1 MPDSPNKKDLSE
13 RDICTKFITPAIRDV
28 AGWNDL
34 QFFEEFTL
42 GKIFVRGKAVLRG
55 ERDRADYILFYRRN
69 LPIAIIEAKDN
80 HHELGAGMQQAL
92 RYADKLDIP
101 FAYSSN
107 GDGFIEHD
115 RTKQTGEL
123 ERELALHE
131 FPSPLELFER
141 YNAWKQFTP
150 EQAQIVS
157 QPYHLGD
164 KPPRYYQQVAIN
176 RAVEAIARG
185 QNRILLVMA
194 TGTGKTYTAFQ
205 IMWRLWKAGTKKR
218 ILFLA
223 DRNILVDQA
232 RTNDFKAFGQHMTKI
247 TGRTVDKSYEVYL
260 ALYQA
265 VSGTEELANIY
276 KEFSRDFF
284 DLIFVDECHRGSA
297 KEDSAWR
304 EILEY
309 FASATQIGLTATPKE
324 TADVSNIEYFG
335 EPVYTYSLKQGIE
348 DGFLA
353 PYKVIRIELDRDI
366 EGWRPRAG
374 QTDALGYVIPDEV
387 YYGPDFDKTLVIED
401 RTKLVARLVS
411 EHLQA
416 TNRMHKTIVFCRDIT
431 HAEEMRR
438 ALINENADLF
448 FANPKYIMRITG
460 DSKDGK
466 LELDNFID
474 PNEPYPV
481 IVTTSKLLGTG
492 VDTQTVQLI
501 VLDTIINSMTEFKQ
515 IIGRGTRVL
524 EKKNKLYF
532 TIMDFRNATRLF
544 RDPEFDGDPVQ
555 IYEPKADDPV
565 TPPDADDADNGEGFD
580 YSAREGG
587 EDAPRKYRVRDKVEV
602 YVTSEQVQYLGA
614 DGKLV
619 TESFTDYTRENLLTR
634 YPTIES
640 FLLDWFN
647 AERKE
652 AIVQELLKHGV
663 FLENVQNDVGLDLDP
678 FDLICH
684 IAFER
689 KALTRSER
697 ANKVRGKPVY
707 FEKYGA
713 VARKVL
719 DALVTKFADDG
730 YATIDKVLDDGQMVN
745 FLSAPPFD
753 QIGRPL
759 EVVKAFG
766 GKDGFRAAVRELQ
779 TELYQD

>member
-1 MPDSPNKKDLSE
+1 MPDPLPLDKKALSE

-42 GKIFVRGKAVLRG
+42 GKIHVRGKSVARG
-55 ERDRADYILFYRRN
+55 VRDRADYILFYKRN
-69 LPIAIIEAKDN
+69 LPLAIIEAKDN
-80 HHELGAGMQQAL
+80 HHEIGAGMQQAL
-92 RYADKLDIP
+92 RYAEMRDIP

-115 RTKQTGEL
+115 RTKSEGTL
-123 ERELALHE
+123 ERTLGLNE
-131 FPSPLELFER
+131 FPSPQELWER
-141 YNAWKQFTP
+141 YKAWKQLKP
-150 EQAQIVS
+150 EEEQIIA
-157 QPYHLGD
+157 QPYYIGE

-194 TGTGKTYTAFQ
+194 TGTGKTCTAFQ
-205 IMWRLWKAGTKKR
+205 IMWRLWKAKKKKR

-223 DRNILVDQA
+223 DRNILIDQA
-232 RTNDFKAFGQHMTKI
+232 KTNDFKPFGAVMTKI
-247 TGRTVDKSYEVYL
+247 ADRQVDKSFEVYL

-265 VSGTEELANIY
+265 VSGTAEAANIY
-276 KEFSRDFF
+276 KQFSPDFF

-297 KEDSAWR
+297 AEDSAWR

-309 FASATQIGLTATPKE
+309 FEPAAQIGLTATPRE
-324 TADVSNIEYFG
+324 TAAVSNTEYFG
-335 EPVYTYSLKQGIE
+335 EPLYTYSLKQGIE

-374 QTDALGYVIPDEV
+374 QKDAYGYKIPDEV
-387 YYGPDFDKTLVIED
+387 YYGAEFDKSLVIEE
-401 RTKLVARLVS
+401 RTQLVAHLVT
-411 EHLQA
+411 EHLKA
-416 TNRMHKTIVFCRDIT
+416 THRMHKTIVFCRDIQ

-438 ALINENADLF
+438 ALINENGDLF
-448 FANPKYIMRITG
+448 SHNAKYIMRITG
-460 DSKDGK
+460 DSKEGK

-474 PNEPYPV
+474 PNESYPTL
-481 IVTTSKLLGTG
+481 VTTSKLLGTG

-544 RDPEFDGDPVQ
+544 RDLDFDGDPVQ
-555 IYEPKADDPV
+555 VYEPKPSEPV
-565 TPPDADDADNGEGFD
+565 TPTEVEEPFEEDEALD
-580 YSAREGG
+580 SG
-587 EDAPRKYRVRDKVEV
+587 EDVPRKYSVKDKVGV
-602 YVTSEQVQYLGA
+602 SVRSSQVQYLGA
-614 DGKLV
+614 DGQLITESLTDFTRQNLV
-619 TESFTDYTRENLLTR
+619 TQ
-634 YPTIES
+634 YPTLET
-640 FLLDWFN
+640 FLTAWFN
-647 AERKE
+647 AERKQ
-652 AIVQELLKHGV
+652 AIVAELLEQGV
-663 FLENVQNDVGLDLDP
+663 FLNELEEAVGLDLDP

-684 IAFER
+684 VAFDR
-689 KALTRSER
+689 KAQTRSER
-697 ANKVRGKPVY
+697 ASNARQKPGY
-707 FEKYGA
+707 FEKYGE

-719 DALVTKFADDG
+719 DALVTRFADEG
-730 YATIDKVLDDGQMVN
+730 YATLDKVLDDEQLVN

-753 QIGRPL
+753 AIGRPL
-759 EVVKAFG
+759 EVVGAFG
-766 GKDGFRAAVRELQ
+766 SKEGFRAAMRELQ
-779 TELYQD
+779 TLIYQD